1 MVEVSGDDHISGL
14 AQKVHHVEVGWHES
28 LELIAKHVGSLSSS
42 KRMLGEVVRLAPQG
56 FITDPIVTGPLV
68 FKEAAI
74 HAVVVINGYSRR
86 LKRGEAADV
95 RRSLAAGKSAEVCEL
110 EAPKLVARSI
120 NIRWRGDTAPAHR
133 PRARRQCIGRGRASD
148 ADMWARCDYWGECCC
163 RWGAPAWEG
172 RSGGWG
178 GGLDGERWHQR
189 GDDTDY

>member
-1 MVEVSGDDHISGL
+1 M
-14 AQKVHHVEVGWHES
+14 
-28 LELIAKHVGSLSSS
+28 
-42 KRMLGEVVRLAPQG
+42 
-56 FITDPIVTGPLV
+56 
-68 FKEAAI
+68 
-74 HAVVVINGYSRR
+74 
-86 LKRGEAADV
+86 
-95 RRSLAAGKSAEVCEL
+95 
-110 EAPKLVARSI
+110 ARSI